1 MHDSDTLDAMLLGNV
16 TPKHNKSWLKLKK
29 EMNVMKS
36 LLGSQGTNMML
47 FHPVLNGRII
57 AYAPFSRLIDPDLWY
72 DFLDTFDVL
81 LELNF

>member
-1 MHDSDTLDAMLLGNV
+1 
-16 TPKHNKSWLKLKK
+16 
-29 EMNVMKS
+29 MKS

-57 AYAPFSRLIDPDLWY
+57 AYAPFSRLIDSDLWY